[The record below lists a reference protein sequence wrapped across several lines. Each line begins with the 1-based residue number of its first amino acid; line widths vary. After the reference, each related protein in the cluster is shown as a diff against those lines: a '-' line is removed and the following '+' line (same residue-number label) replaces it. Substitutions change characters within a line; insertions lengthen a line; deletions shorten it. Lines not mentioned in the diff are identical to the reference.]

1 MTPEMPINVPSRH
14 TSYLASSSPL
24 SSLPPS
30 ELPDTMPQIE
40 EEIGN
45 DTDEKGSDGEDGE
58 MEIDDEMGDTH
69 ASKQSRDRKYYNKRR
84 KLQTVVNALHGVGW
98 RLDHFLRAW
107 IQDAPRGQDL
117 TLEHRLYVTPSHRRK
132 ALQEALETIEQPVL
146 LHDSTFTT
154 EFEALINTHY
164 FGRFDHTAEVDTIDF
179 DAAFRSV
186 KTAAPTWHRMLVQVL
201 SNSRASRSSYTASK
215 DLRRMI
221 FVITSIVCHSRAKK
235 RSTYLSTMLDAYLIG
250 SGVKRQVIET
260 LAGFGLCHSYK
271 QGNRLMSQVA
281 QHEKV

>member
-14 TSYLASSSPL
+14 TLYPASSSPL

-30 ELPDTMPQIE
+30 ELPDTMPQTE
-40 EEIGN
+40 EEIEN
-45 DTDEKGSDGEDGE
+45 DIDEDGSDGEMD
-58 MEIDDEMGDTH
+58 IDDETGDTSAYRQSMDRH
-69 ASKQSRDRKYYNKRR
+69 ARKRR
-84 KLQTVVNALHGVGW
+84 KLQTVVDALHKVGW
-98 RLDHFLRAW
+98 RLDHFLQAW
-107 IQDAPRGQDL
+107 IQDAPRGRDL
-117 TLEHRLYVTPSHRRK
+117 ILTHRLYATPSHRRK

-146 LHDSTFTT
+146 LHDSTLTT

-186 KTAAPTWHRMLVQVL
+186 KTAAPTWYRMLVQVL

-250 SGVKRQVIET
+250 SGVKRRVIET

-281 QHEKV
+281 QREKV